1 MTFIDLFA
9 GIGGFRIALESL
21 GLECVYSC
29 EKDLKTAKLYEL
41 NYGDNP
47 LGDVTEINEKEL
59 PDFDVLCAGF
69 PCQSF
74 SVAGKQ
80 KGFED
85 TRGTMFFEI
94 CRILKE
100 KQPEIVFL
108 ENVKNLS
115 THDKGKTMNVILNN
129 LEELDYIVSW
139 KVLNAKDFGVPQNR
153 ERTIIVGMKN
163 KKFNFE
169 KIPTTTVDNMLLF
182 LDNEKEHKYMDTN
195 EYTLLQNPLKQP
207 KSGLMFAGYKNKEI
221 RKKGVSNPNLNLSR
235 VHKQPNR
242 IYSVQG
248 THPTLSSQEISGRY
262 FILTDKGVRKLTIDE
277 CYRFMGFPE
286 TFKKDV
292 DISTLYKCIGNSVC
306 VPMIT
311 EIMKEIINQKEIP

>member
-1 MTFIDLFA
+1 MMTFVDLFA
-9 GIGGFRIALESL
+9 GIGGFRIALEDL
-21 GLECVYSC
+21 GLKCVYSC
-29 EKDLKTAKLYEL
+29 EIDPKTAKLYEI
-41 NYGDNP
+41 NYGYNP
-47 LGDVTEINEKEL
+47 IGDVTKLDPKFL
-59 PDFDVLCAGF
+59 PNFNILCAGF

-115 THDKGKTMNVILNN
+115 THDKGKTLKVIIGN
-129 LEELDYIVSW
+129 LEELGYTVSF

-153 ERTIIVGMKN
+153 ERTIIVALKDLKFDFN
-163 KKFNFE
+163 KLNLTQVE
-169 KIPTTTVDNMLLF
+169 NMLPF
-182 LDNEKEHKYMDTN
+182 LDQGNFSYIDTK
-195 EYTLLQNPLKQP
+195 EYTLINNPKKQK
-207 KSGLMFAGYKNKEI
+207 KSGLMFAGYRNKKI
-221 RKKGVSNPNLNLSR
+221 RQKGVTNINLDLSR

-242 IYSVQG
+242 IYSIYG

-262 FILTDKGVRKLTIDE
+262 FILTEEGVRKLTINE
-277 CYRFMGFPE
+277 CYKFMGFPD
-286 TFKKDV
+286 TFKKES

-306 VPMIT
+306 VPMIK
-311 EIMKEIINQKEIP
+311 EIMKEILNQMEK